1 MADRHLF
8 GDLALAILLA
18 LPIASVALPV
28 PATHDASTASAAA
41 KSKPADRIAGSGRIS
56 LLG

>member
-28 PATHDASTASAAA
+28 PATHDAASAAA